1 MSVLVA
7 IASGGTLEW
16 ARAKS
21 DGVGTVQR
29 CVLGSGPAAAWR
41 GEVSDGPRPERV
53 LAVDAA
59 GNGFDAAFRAVV
71 RRAWD
76 RPTQFVQPRA
86 TAAGLVCAEPR
97 AVGADRWLAMIGACR
112 RARSAALAVVTCGS
126 VLAVDLVD
134 AAGRHRGGYVVPGV
148 GQMRDSL
155 YARTGSLAN
164 LAALATAASDGLFGV
179 NTAGAIE
186 RGTRFALAALL
197 DRATGELETLT
208 GRAARR
214 FCTGPGLEELH
225 GWLPS
230 DVVEAPSLALEGLA
244 ALAGAAD
251 TATSAG
257 EAAR

>member
-16 ARAKS
+16 ARAKA
-21 DGVGTVQR
+21 DGVGALRR
-29 CVLGSGPAAAWR
+29 CVLGTGPAAAWR
-41 GEVSDGPRPERV
+41 GELSDGPRPARV
-53 LAVDAA
+53 LAADAA

-71 RRAWD
+71 RRTWD
-76 RPTQFVQPRA
+76 RPTQFVLPRA
-86 TAAGLVCAEPR
+86 MAAGLVCAEPHS
-97 AVGADRWLAMIGACR
+97 VGADRWLAMIGAVR
-112 RARSAALAVVTCGS
+112 RARSSALAVVTCGS

-164 LAALATAASDGLFGV
+164 LAALAAPASDGLYGV

-186 RGTRFALAALL
+186 RGARFALAALL

-214 FCTGPGLEELH
+214 FCTGPGLDELR

-230 DVVEAPSLALEGLA
+230 DVVEAPSLALEGFA
-244 ALAGAAD
+244 ALAATADAA
-251 TATSAG
+251 AG
-257 EAAR
+257 VEEAAR